1 MKNYFEKAMNELH
14 AGNLAEAIELF
25 TQEVE
30 ENPQN
35 AEAYFYRGKTFMQKG
50 DTQLALNDFY
60 KTLELNPN
68 HNQAKVSIELINQI
82 YSFRN
87 PDIYNA

>member
-1 MKNYFEKAMNELH
+1 MNKLH

-35 AEAYFYRGKTFMQKG
+35 ADAYFFRGKAFRQIGNTHA
-50 DTQLALNDFY
+50 ALNDFHR
-60 KTLELNPN
+60 TLELNPN

-82 YSFRN
+82 NSFRN

>member
-1 MKNYFEKAMNELH
+1 MVNYFEKGMNKLH

-35 AEAYFYRGKTFMQKG
+35 VDAYFFRGKAFNQKG
-50 DTQLALNDFY
+50 DTRLALNDFY

>member
-1 MKNYFEKAMNELH
+1 MKNKFEEGVNELH
-14 AGNLAEAIELF
+14 AGNLAEAIILF
-25 TQEVE
+25 TQEIE

-35 AEAYFYRGKTFMQKG
+35 ADAYFFRGKAFRQIG
-50 DTQLALNDFY
+50 NTQAALNDFHR
-60 KTLELNPN
+60 TLELNPN
-68 HNQAKVSIELINQI
+68 HNQAKVSIELMNQI